1 MGESKTNEFMM
12 PQLVFATHNA
22 HKTAEVALMLK
33 SQFKILNLDD
43 LGCHTEIPENGSTF
57 AENAA
62 IKSAYVWQNYQIDC
76 FADDSGLEVDALNM
90 EPGIYSARYSGGG
103 DVANYQL
110 ILSKLQGVSNRKARF
125 KTVICLLIQGK
136 ELFFEGTLEGTI
148 RQRPSGTQGFGYD
161 PIFQPD
167 GYTVTLAEMDM
178 QEKNSISHRAL
189 AMRKL
194 LDFLSNAD

>member
-1 MGESKTNEFMM
+1 MM
-12 PQLVFATHNA
+12 PELVFATHNA

-33 SQFKILNLDD
+33 AQFTILNLDD
-43 LGCHTEIPENGSTF
+43 LGCHAEIPEIGLTF

-62 IKSAYVWQNYQIDC
+62 IKSAYVWENYQIDC

-90 EPGIYSARYSGGG
+90 EPGIYSARYSGAG

-110 ILSKLQGVSNRKARF
+110 VLSKMEGVSNRKARF
-125 KTVICLLIQGK
+125 RTVICLLLKGQ
-136 ELFFEGTLEGTI
+136 EFFFEGALEGTI
-148 RQRPSGTQGFGYD
+148 RPKPSGNQGFGYD

-189 AMRKL
+189 AMQKL
-194 LDFLSNAD
+194 LHFLSIAD

>member
-1 MGESKTNEFMM
+1 
-12 PQLVFATHNA
+12 
-22 HKTAEVALMLK
+22 MLK
-33 SQFKILNLDD
+33 AQFTILNLDD
-43 LGCHTEIPENGSTF
+43 LGCHAEIPETGLTF

-62 IKSAYVWQNYQIDC
+62 IKSAYVWENYQIDC

-90 EPGIYSARYSGGG
+90 EPGIYSARYSGAG

-110 ILSKLQGVSNRKARF
+110 VLSKMLGVSNRKARF
-125 KTVICLLIQGK
+125 RTVICLLLKGQ
-136 ELFFEGTLEGTI
+136 EFFFEGTLEGTI
-148 RQRPSGTQGFGYD
+148 RSKPAGNQGFGYD

-189 AMRKL
+189 AMQKL
-194 LDFLSNAD
+194 LHFLSIAD

>member
-1 MGESKTNEFMM
+1 MM
-12 PQLVFATHNA
+12 PELVFATHNA

-33 SQFKILNLDD
+33 AQFTILNLDD
-43 LGCHTEIPENGSTF
+43 LGCHAEIPEIGLTF

-62 IKSAYVWQNYQIDC
+62 IKSAYVWENYQIDC

-90 EPGIYSARYSGGG
+90 EPGIYSARYSGAG

-110 ILSKLQGVSNRKARF
+110 VLSKMEGVLNRKARF
-125 KTVICLLIQGK
+125 RTVICLLLKGQ
-136 ELFFEGTLEGTI
+136 EFFFEGALEGTI
-148 RQRPSGTQGFGYD
+148 RPKPSGNQGFGYD

-189 AMRKL
+189 AMQKL
-194 LDFLSNAD
+194 LHFLSIAD